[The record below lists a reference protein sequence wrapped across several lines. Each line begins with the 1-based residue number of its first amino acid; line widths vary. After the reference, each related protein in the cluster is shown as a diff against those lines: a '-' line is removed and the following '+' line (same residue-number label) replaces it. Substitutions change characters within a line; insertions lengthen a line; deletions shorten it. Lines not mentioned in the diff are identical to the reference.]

1 MERKL
6 WSAVSIPMYSFIDV
20 AQNPQ
25 NSRASWSLLSSQV
38 CWWQETTKRFIRMDN
53 SGEIR
58 WDSKKLLHTS
68 WQEFWWRRGT
78 WKFQRQQKA
87 SGFWDC
93 FFLVE
98 GPSKRWEVHEHGQ
111 RKCRFV
117 VDDLW
122 KIHNGF
128 PFHPSLC
135 FHITSINPKFD
146 FPPGGCW
153 AGHLQTAA
161 PGTRCAPGKWKF
173 PRSRRRASP
182 RRSRSPW
189 HYPPR
194 PLQTTRRSPKPNEPR
209 SLKKQLSASGPI
221 WPIQKCGNTLNPN
234 AGFTITIITFWVVS
248 ITQHFSLQRIGLPF
262 PQYPSRPRFR

>member
-128 PFHPSLC
+128 PFHPSQNASILLPS
-135 FHITSINPKFD
+135 IQNLTSHLEVAE
-146 FPPGGCW
+146 PGIYKLLHQEHDARQENGSS
-153 AGHLQTAA
+153 HEAA
-161 PGTRCAPGKWKF
+161 DSHHRGDHGVHGTIRHVHFRPQEEVQ
-173 PRSRRRASP
+173 SP
-182 RRSRSPW
+182 MNRDP
-189 HYPPR
+189 
-194 PLQTTRRSPKPNEPR
+194 
-209 SLKKQLSASGPI
+209 
-221 WPIQKCGNTLNPN
+221 
-234 AGFTITIITFWVVS
+234 
-248 ITQHFSLQRIGLPF
+248 
-262 PQYPSRPRFR
+262 